1 MAEKYALIKGFGP
14 GRTLAHTD
22 AGAVLL
28 EDFLADLARVAAAL
42 PSASHILNLC
52 NDRYHFWVLFAAA
65 LLRGQINLLPSSRV
79 PEELGRVR
87 AAYPDSPAVSDAADS
102 FAELGCLDYAG
113 LRSAAPALTVVPEI
127 PGAQV
132 AAIVFTSG
140 STGQPQPHA
149 KSWGSLAIGAEL
161 AVRRFGLEGRQPGV
175 VVATVPQQH
184 MYGLETTVLL
194 PMQCGWAM
202 HAGRPFYPAD
212 IGGALAALTSPKVLV
227 STPVHLRACVQSGL
241 TFPAVD
247 FLLSATALLP
257 QDLARQAETVFAA
270 PLYEIYGCTEAGSL
284 ASRRTV
290 ETEVWQAYAG
300 ISLRCTTAECQ
311 TAGGHLAEPVVLTD
325 QLVLQDA
332 GHFLLA
338 GRSSDMIN
346 IAGKR
351 ISLAY
356 LNTLLLGIDGV
367 ADGAFFLP
375 DEQADNVT
383 RLTAFVVAPAR
394 GASEIMADLSRQID
408 PVFLPRPLILLEQ
421 LPRTENGK
429 LPRARLAALA
439 ASCLKPVQGQEG

>member
-1 MAEKYALIKGFGP
+1 MAEKYALIKGFEP
-14 GRTLAHTD
+14 GMTLAHTET
-22 AGAVLL
+22 GKVMV
-28 EDFLADLARVAAAL
+28 EDFLADLARAAAAL
-42 PSASHILNLC
+42 PPASHVLNLC

-65 LLRGQINLLPSSRV
+65 LLRGQINLLPSSRA

-87 AAYPDSPAVSDAADS
+87 AAYPDSLAVSDTAGS

-127 PGAQV
+127 PGGQV

-149 KSWGSLAIGAEL
+149 KTWGSLAIGAEL
-161 AVRRFGLEGRQPGV
+161 AVRRFGLPGRQPGV

-194 PMQCGWAM
+194 PLQCGWAM

-212 IGGALAALTSPKVLV
+212 IGGALAALASPKVLV
-227 STPVHLRACVQSGL
+227 STPVHLRACVQSGFR
-241 TFPAVD
+241 FPAVD
-247 FLLSATALLP
+247 FLLCATAPLP
-257 QDLARQAETVFAA
+257 QDLAREAEQAFAA

-284 ASRRTV
+284 ASRRSV
-290 ETEVWQAYAG
+290 ETLVWQAYDGVRLNCDAG
-300 ISLRCTTAECQ
+300 DCRAE
-311 TAGGHLAEPVVLTD
+311 GGHLAEAVALSD
-325 QLVLQDA
+325 RLAQQDD
-332 GHFLLA
+332 GHFLLE
-338 GRSSDMIN
+338 GRDSDMVN

-394 GASEIMADLSRQID
+394 EASEIMADLSRQID
-408 PVFLPRPLILLEQ
+408 PVFLPRPLILLDN

-429 LPRARLAALA
+429 LPRARLVALA
-439 ASCLKPVQGQEG
+439 ATCLKSAKGQVG